1 VGMSQQEI
9 IREINDNK
17 SVEKRYV
24 RAITKGKKNN
34 YLNVSIPTEI
44 SAKLQLTENSFV
56 KIYIDKMN
64 NLCFQKLDI

>member
-1 VGMSQQEI
+1 MSQQEI

-44 SAKLQLTENSFV
+44 SAKLQLTE
-56 KIYIDKMN
+56 
-64 NLCFQKLDI
+64 KLFC